1 MITADR
7 TTAVRR
13 NDYFCLWL
21 FYLFSRI
28 KKNKRADSCK
38 WNQPY
43 FFLVT
48 EVSDLTNS
56 KNDLWQ
62 Q

>member
-13 NDYFCLWL
+13 NDYFCSWL

-28 KKNKRADSCK
+28 KKTKGLIPASGIS
-38 WNQPY
+38 PI
-43 FFLVT
+43 FLVT

>member
-13 NDYFCLWL
+13 NDYFCSWL

-43 FFLVT
+43 FF
-48 EVSDLTNS
+48 SNRS
-56 KNDLWQ
+56 FGFNKFKNDLWQ

>member
-1 MITADR
+1 MMTVDY

-13 NDYFCLWL
+13 NDYFCSWL

-43 FFLVT
+43 FF
-48 EVSDLTNS
+48 VSLELLLDTN
-56 KNDLWQ
+56 KFQ
-62 Q
+62 

>member
-1 MITADR
+1 MMTVDH
-7 TTAVRR
+7 TMAVRR
-13 NDYFCLWL
+13 NDYFCSWL

-43 FFLVT
+43 FF
-48 EVSDLTNS
+48 VSLELLLDIN
-56 KNDLWQ
+56 KFQ
-62 Q
+62 